1 MEKAFDYLTH
11 EFSSVRTGKA
21 APALV
26 ENIDVEAYGSTMKLK
41 QLALIST
48 PEPRLIVI
56 QPFDAGTTK
65 DVERAIKESK
75 LGINPVTDGKLIRLP
90 IPPLTEERRRDLV
103 KAVKQMSEESRIRV
117 RSARRDGID
126 GIRKL
131 GKEGSLAEDAVEGCE
146 KEIQKMTDAFVKKI
160 DDATVSKEADIMR
173 V

>member
-1 MEKAFDYLTH
+1 M
-11 EFSSVRTGKA
+11 
-21 APALV
+21 
-26 ENIDVEAYGSTMKLK
+26 
-41 QLALIST
+41 
-48 PEPRLIVI
+48 
-56 QPFDAGTTK
+56 
-65 DVERAIKESK
+65 
-75 LGINPVTDGKLIRLP
+75 
-90 IPPLTEERRRDLV
+90 